1 MRILIIHEIDWLKK
15 VVFEPHHLAEL
26 FSIMGHQ
33 VFVIDCQE
41 SNFRNLSKGFNTQ
54 TLSNFN
60 RVYENAS
67 ITLIRPKSI
76 LIKGLNRIS
85 HFLSCRKII
94 KKTII
99 DNKIDLVF
107 LYGVATNGVQ
117 TIEIVKELDIPVVFR
132 VLDVAHELVTNKF
145 LRNRAKKYEKIV
157 LQNSDMILATTPHL
171 AEYSIEMGAQREKVE
186 SFPLGINANIFFPV
200 EKNENLQNRLG
211 INKDDFVIIFIGTI
225 FEFSGLDYIISK
237 FDELITKTSKIKL
250 LIVGGGPALSRLK
263 SMVKK
268 KKLSSNVIF
277 TGFKPQDD
285 LPNYISLANVCL
297 NPFRI
302 NAVTNRIIPTKI
314 LEYFACGKP
323 VLSTPLEGTVKLLPN
338 EEFGIL
344 YSPLENF
351 VEKLSILTNDRES
364 LERLGKLGYEYVQ
377 ENHNWENLSKK
388 LIKKFE
394 TLTERKIKTGNK

>member
-171 AEYSIEMGAQREKVE
+171 VEYSIEMGALREKVE

-200 EKNENLQNRLG
+200 EKNENLQNQLG

-302 NAVTNRIIPTKI
+302 NAITNRIIPTKI

-323 VLSTPLEGTVKLLPN
+323 VLSTPLEGTMKLLPN

-351 VEKLSILTNDRES
+351 VKKLSVLTNDRES

-394 TLTERKIKTGNK
+394 ALTDHKIKTGNK

>member
-1 MRILIIHEIDWLKK
+1 MSISGQEISEDLI
-15 VVFEPHHLAEL
+15 
-26 FSIMGHQ
+26 
-33 VFVIDCQE
+33 
-41 SNFRNLSKGFNTQ
+41 
-54 TLSNFN
+54 
-60 RVYENAS
+60 
-67 ITLIRPKSI
+67 
-76 LIKGLNRIS
+76 
-85 HFLSCRKII
+85 
-94 KKTII
+94 
-99 DNKIDLVF
+99 
-107 LYGVATNGVQ
+107 
-117 TIEIVKELDIPVVFR
+117 
-132 VLDVAHELVTNKF
+132 
-145 LRNRAKKYEKIV
+145 KKYEEMRFEKLPQGIILKFDNEEIV
-157 LQNSDMILATTPHL
+157 LEDHFK
-171 AEYSIEMGAQREKVE
+171 E
-186 SFPLGINANIFFPV
+186 
-200 EKNENLQNRLG
+200 
-211 INKDDFVIIFIGTI
+211 D
-225 FEFSGLDYIISK
+225 

-314 LEYFACGKP
+314 LEYFACKKP

-344 YSPLENF
+344 YSPIENF

-394 TLTERKIKTGNK
+394 ALTDRKIKTGNK

>member
-1 MRILIIHEIDWLKK
+1 LRILIIHEIDWLKK

-157 LQNSDMILATTPHL
+157 LQNSDMILTTTPHL
-171 AEYSIEMGAQREKVE
+171 AEYSIEMGALREKVE

-225 FEFSGLDYIISK
+225 FHIFLLY
-237 FDELITKTSKIKL
+237 FSKI
-250 LIVGGGPALSRLK
+250 
-263 SMVKK
+263 
-268 KKLSSNVIF
+268 
-277 TGFKPQDD
+277 
-285 LPNYISLANVCL
+285 C
-297 NPFRI
+297 
-302 NAVTNRIIPTKI
+302 
-314 LEYFACGKP
+314 
-323 VLSTPLEGTVKLLPN
+323 LLPTH
-338 EEFGIL
+338 EQHQGL
-344 YSPLENF
+344 
-351 VEKLSILTNDRES
+351 
-364 LERLGKLGYEYVQ
+364 
-377 ENHNWENLSKK
+377 
-388 LIKKFE
+388 
-394 TLTERKIKTGNK
+394 

>member
-171 AEYSIEMGAQREKVE
+171 AEYSIEMGALREKVE

-364 LERLGKLGYEYVQ
+364 LERLGKLGHEYVQ

-394 TLTERKIKTGNK
+394 ALTDRKIKTGNK